1 MNNRTNTYFWDV
13 TFKMRVCVFFSEINL
28 VRREWVD
35 CKTSESLPPNLPF
48 FFYIP
53 LFEYEHRSNP
63 TSTINTILGDLKL
76 GF

>member
-1 MNNRTNTYFWDV
+1 MNNRINTYFWDV
-13 TFKMRVCVFFSEINL
+13 TFKMRVCVFFSEIYL

-35 CKTSESLPPNLPF
+35 CRTSESLPPNF

-63 TSTINTILGDLKL
+63 TSTINTIFGD
-76 GF
+76 F